1 MNRVLERTACSEAAM
16 LNFESFQRK
25 GDRNMAC
32 FWYNASLGFLQQAVT
47 AMRAEEAERLKMID
61 ESITRSRK
69 HGNFMLNHGRKWH
82 R

>member
-16 LNFESFQRK
+16 LNFESFQKK

-47 AMRAEEAERLKMID
+47 AMQEEEAARLKQID
-61 ESITRSRK
+61 ESIARSRK
-69 HGNFMLNHGRKWH
+69 YGHH
-82 R
+82 